1 MSVHFQV
8 LEGSIAAE
16 NPFPQFSPS
25 RERCYKLPGKFH
37 GQDASIPVP
46 DSLLSMGLL
55 FIGSAGSGKTNT
67 MLSLASQVLSLLEK
81 DDIAVFFD
89 MKGDYK
95 DIFYVDGD
103 VSLSATDGYFVW
115 NLFDELIPFLEDEYL
130 LDMHIKELCQYLYKG
145 RESSEQPYFVNAA
158 REVTEALLR
167 YFLLEAQE
175 SGDTSRLNNAA
186 LKGFIQGLDS
196 SGDDNYDAYR
206 QVLSMY
212 ERFKGTL
219 TYIPPRDLNDRSAYG
234 VITEITGMAGDVL
247 AGAFGA
253 SSRTDRYVSAAG
265 FAREGGG
272 KALFLE
278 YDPTL
283 PASQSYVFRFFVDN
297 LIASRGDPNL
307 PTGKTYLFLDE
318 FAMLPK
324 LEYLDRALS
333 HFRSKGVCVIAGL
346 QSTEQMNARYPE
358 ATAKLI
364 LESFQSVVAFRCESS
379 SIQWFQNMIGN
390 ARVRE
395 RTTAPGGG
403 LEYSRP
409 RDRKCVEDWE
419 MRELPCGGAF
429 VKLVDQLPFRF
440 QFALNRIRRY
450 ED

>member
-1 MSVHFQV
+1 
-8 LEGSIAAE
+8 
-16 NPFPQFSPS
+16 
-25 RERCYKLPGKFH
+25 
-37 GQDASIPVP
+37 
-46 DSLLSMGLL
+46 
-55 FIGSAGSGKTNT
+55 
-67 MLSLASQVLSLLEK
+67 
-81 DDIAVFFD
+81 
-89 MKGDYK
+89 
-95 DIFYVDGD
+95 
-103 VSLSATDGYFVW
+103 
-115 NLFDELIPFLEDEYL
+115 
-130 LDMHIKELCQYLYKG
+130 MHIKELCQYLYKG

-175 SGDTSRLNNAA
+175 SGDASRLNNAA

-206 QVLSMY
+206 QVLAMY

-219 TYIPPRDLNDRSAYG
+219 TYIPPRELNDRSAYG

-253 SSRTDRYVSAAG
+253 SNRTDRYVSAAG

-272 KALFLE
+272 RALFLE

-283 PASQSYVFRFFVDN
+283 PAAQSYVFRFFVDS
-297 LIASRGDPNL
+297 LIANRGDPAL

-324 LEYLDRALS
+324 LEYLDKALS

-346 QSTEQMNARYPE
+346 QSTEQMNVQYPE

-364 LESFQSVVAFRCESS
+364 LESFQSVTAFRCESS
-379 SIQWFQNMIGN
+379 SIQWFQKMTGS

-440 QFALNRIRRY
+440 QFALNRIKRY